1 MLGTLAMK
9 FRLPQRFVSDI
20 GIDLGTANT
29 LVHVRGRG
37 IVLSEPSIIAFDRA
51 THSVVAVGTPAKAML
66 GRTPGTIDVIRP
78 LKDGVIAHFDAAQT
92 LLRHLVARVQG
103 RSPWRRPRMVIG
115 VPSCITPVEK
125 RAVREAAVQAGAHAV
140 YLVEE
145 PMAAAI
151 GAGLP
156 IHEPGGH
163 VVVDI
168 GGGTTEVAV
177 ISLSGVVHCQ
187 SVRTAGDEMN
197 EAIVQYIRKHY
208 NVLIGERRAE
218 EIKLALGASRRSG
231 GEQSIVV
238 KGSDAVAR
246 VPKAIRIGED
256 EVREAVHDCI
266 GSIVATIRS
275 SLECTPPEIAADM
288 VDSGI
293 VLTGGGALLDG
304 LDEIIRKETY
314 LPVTI
319 ADEPL
324 SCVVRGVGVLL
335 EDISLLERVS
345 LRD

>member
-1 MLGTLAMK
+1 MK

-20 GIDLGTANT
+20 GIDLGTATT
-29 LVHVRGRG
+29 LGHVRGRG
-37 IVLSEPSIIAFDRA
+37 IVLSEPSTIAFDRA
-51 THSVVAVGTPAKAML
+51 THAVVAVGTPAKAML

-145 PMAAAI
+145 P
-151 GAGLP
+151 
-156 IHEPGGH
+156 
-163 VVVDI
+163 V
-168 GGGTTEVAV
+168 
-177 ISLSGVVHCQ
+177 
-187 SVRTAGDEMN
+187 
-197 EAIVQYIRKHY
+197 
-208 NVLIGERRAE
+208 
-218 EIKLALGASRRSG
+218 ALGAARRSG

>member
-1 MLGTLAMK
+1 GVPACALPISRDSARVLLGPLAMK

-51 THSVVAVGTPAKAML
+51 THAVVAVGTPAKAML

-145 PMAAAI
+145 P
-151 GAGLP
+151 
-156 IHEPGGH
+156 
-163 VVVDI
+163 
-168 GGGTTEVAV
+168 
-177 ISLSGVVHCQ
+177 
-187 SVRTAGDEMN
+187 
-197 EAIVQYIRKHY
+197 
-208 NVLIGERRAE
+208 
-218 EIKLALGASRRSG
+218 
-231 GEQSIVV
+231 
-238 KGSDAVAR
+238 
-246 VPKAIRIGED
+246 
-256 EVREAVHDCI
+256 VREAVHDCI